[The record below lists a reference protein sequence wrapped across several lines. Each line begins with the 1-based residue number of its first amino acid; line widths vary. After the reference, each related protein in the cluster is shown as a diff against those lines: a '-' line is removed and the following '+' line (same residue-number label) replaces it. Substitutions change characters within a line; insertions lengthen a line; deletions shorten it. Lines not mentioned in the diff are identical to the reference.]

1 MFHTQITLS
10 PIEPASH
17 VISTPIANLLHRI
30 VLYSQSN
37 SNSCYLN
44 NFFLII
50 QSIGLLLLV
59 IRGVVFCPFLKEG

>member
-1 MFHTQITLS
+1 MLPYS
-10 PIEPASH
+10 NNSLPIEPGPRAFF
-17 VISTPIANLLHRI
+17 TPVANLLHRM

-59 IRGVVFCPFLKEG
+59 IRGVVFCSFP